1 MANGPNT
8 LTAVDL
14 LIEAAKVDRVI
25 AMSICGERVWL
36 HAGDD
41 GAHCSILS
49 GTSRDKLR
57 RERNDNN
64 PANQSQ
70 RMTGRH
76 QGGNDS
82 AGSGARFHHALQYS
96 DGLNL
101 TEQQA
106 AAIRGG
112 SAM

>member
-1 MANGPNT
+1 MANGANT

-25 AMSICGERVWL
+25 AMSTCGERVWL
-36 HAGDD
+36 HAGDY

-70 RMTGRH
+70 RMTGRYL
-76 QGGNDS
+76 GIKVAMILPAAVLAFIMLFNIP
-82 AGSGARFHHALQYS
+82 AG
-96 DGLNL
+96 
-101 TEQQA
+101 
-106 AAIRGG
+106 
-112 SAM
+112 

>member
-1 MANGPNT
+1 MANGANT

-82 AGSGARFHHALQYS
+82 DGRGARFRHALQYS
-96 DGLNL
+96 GGLSGS
-101 TEQQA
+101 EQQA
-106 AAIRGG
+106 AATKGG